1 MKDKD
6 ETKEQ
11 LISELNR
18 LEQQVTTL
26 EKPQIKSQSEKEINK
41 R

>member
-18 LEQQVTTL
+18 C
-26 EKPQIKSQSEKEINK
+26 EKEINK
-41 R
+41 RQQVFASFFILA